1 MKFSFGYGIIYQPKF
16 EVFMKSMTGYG
27 KGVAERDGRTVTV
40 EIKSVNNRFLDVTC
54 KLPKSMIYIDDV
66 IQKKVKAAFSR
77 GSFDVFFSYVNLS
90 ESAKKVT
97 VDEALA
103 SEYVAAAKK
112 LRAEFRLEDDYNVT
126 ALMRTPDVLTVTVPD
141 DDRELVI
148 ELTQKAANDA
158 IAALESMRL
167 TEGKG
172 INADLKTLIGNLEGY
187 LKKATA
193 RAPQVVADYKT
204 GLIARVNELLD
215 GYEPDEGKLLNEVA
229 FFADKADINEE
240 ISRLSSHIS
249 QFKAICKEDAP
260 QGRRLDFLSQ
270 EMVREVN
277 TMGSK
282 SNDITLTGY
291 VIAMKNEVEKIKE
304 QIRNI
309 E

>member
-1 MKFSFGYGIIYQPKF
+1 
-16 EVFMKSMTGYG
+16 MKSMTGYG
-27 KGVAERDGRTVTV
+27 KGVATRDGRTVTV

-66 IQKKVKAAFSR
+66 IQKSVKSAFSR

-90 ESAKKVT
+90 DSAKKVT
-97 VDEALA
+97 VDNVLA
-103 SEYVAAAKK
+103 AEYVAAAKT

-141 DDRELVI
+141 DDRELVT
-148 ELTQKAANDA
+148 ELTVAATKDA
-158 IAALESMRL
+158 IAALESMRA
-167 TEGKG
+167 TEGAG
-172 INADLKTLIGNLEGY
+172 INADLNTLVGNLEKY
-187 LKKATA
+187 LKDAIA
-193 RAPQVVADYKT
+193 RAPEVVADYKT
-204 GLIARVNELLD
+204 GLIARVKELLD
-215 GYEPDEGKLLNEVA
+215 GYEPDESKLLNEVA

-249 QFKAICKEDAP
+249 QFKAICKENAP
-260 QGRRLDFLSQ
+260 QGRRLDFLTQ

-304 QIRNI
+304 QIRNV